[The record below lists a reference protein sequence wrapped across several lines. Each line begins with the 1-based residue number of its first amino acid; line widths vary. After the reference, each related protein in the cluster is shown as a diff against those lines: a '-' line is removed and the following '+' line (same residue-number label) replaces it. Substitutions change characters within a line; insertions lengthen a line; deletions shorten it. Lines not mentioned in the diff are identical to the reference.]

1 MKARTTTAAMDRP
14 TRAPILGR
22 EDHRGAECLEGTWE
36 TACYSRST
44 VGVIESVEFDSCSVS
59 TCLEQASWA

>member
-22 EDHRGAECLEGTWE
+22 EEHRGAECLEGTWE
-36 TACYSRST
+36 TACYRE
-44 VGVIESVEFDSCSVS
+44 V
-59 TCLEQASWA
+59 L